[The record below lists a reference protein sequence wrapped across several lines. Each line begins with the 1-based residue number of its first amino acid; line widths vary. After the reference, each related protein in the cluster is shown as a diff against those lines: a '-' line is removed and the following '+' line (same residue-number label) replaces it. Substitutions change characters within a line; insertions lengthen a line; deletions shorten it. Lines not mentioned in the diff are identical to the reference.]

1 MDKPVLDIQELDGI
15 TVIHVR
21 EEKLY
26 QSVVEPFREKMLL
39 LVDEGKRLL
48 VVNLSSVVLM
58 NSAGVGVLILVWDRL
73 RQDGGQMVISG
84 LSPLMRELFQRMRLD
99 TYFPITESEEDAV
112 AFLRRGKK
120 NPAN

>member
-1 MDKPVLDIQELDGI
+1 MDKLVLDIQELDGV
-15 TVIHVR
+15 TVIRVR

-26 QSVVEPFREKMLL
+26 QSVVEQFREKMLR

-58 NSAGVGVLILVWDRL
+58 NSAGVGVLILVWDLL
-73 RQDGGQMVISG
+73 RKDGGEMVLSG
-84 LSPLMRELFQRMRLD
+84 LSPLMQELFQRMRLD
-99 TYFPITESEEDAV
+99 TYFPVTESEAEAII
-112 AFLRRGKK
+112 FLSGGKK